1 MRRLFPL
8 SGDGVAGFCVAVIG
22 AILIVTAQGIR
33 GFGDD
38 PVGPK
43 FLPVAG
49 GALLVLFGLWLAVIS
64 RPVRNTEADRVAPSA
79 FRGFHRAVLPLGL
92 LGILYALA
100 LPRFGY
106 IIPTLLVLPGV
117 FYIFGTRSPMVLLRD
132 ALATTIAFYL
142 FFFVLF
148 GVYDPPGEWLDISG
162 IFR

>member
-1 MRRLFPL
+1 MRRQFPL
-8 SGDGVAGFCVAVIG
+8 SGDGVAGLCVAVIG
-22 AILIVTAQGIR
+22 AILIVTAQDIR

-43 FLPVAG
+43 FLPAAG

-64 RPVRNTEADRVAPSA
+64 RPARGTNADRVVSSA
-79 FRGFHRAVLPLGL
+79 FRGFRRAVLPLGL

-162 IFR
+162 ILR